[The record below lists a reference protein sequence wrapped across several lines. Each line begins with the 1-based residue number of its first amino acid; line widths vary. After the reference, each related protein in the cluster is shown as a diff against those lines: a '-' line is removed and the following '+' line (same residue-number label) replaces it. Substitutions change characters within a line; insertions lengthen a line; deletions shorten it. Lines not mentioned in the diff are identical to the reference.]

1 MVNYYSKIDKKSLQ
15 EQYDEYVKK
24 LLSEK
29 YILAWILKEC
39 TIEFKPFDI

>member
-1 MVNYYSKIDKKSLQ
+1 MANDYSKIDKKTLQ
-15 EQYDEYVKK
+15 EQYDATVKR

-39 TIEFKPFDI
+39 TTNLNLLK